1 MIINHKINKLII
13 LFIIV
18 IIVCYASLM
27 FGFTYYSITEVIQTL
42 IYKQDIN
49 SSYFAIFDIRIPRML
64 MGILCGSMFA
74 LSSSLLQSVFRN
86 PMASSETLGI
96 NSASA
101 LFVLIGVSLFGKSGE
116 YSLLC
121 YSLIGAAIGFII
133 TLFSSLRNKKILQI
147 RLIIVGI
154 AIGTFFKSASQF
166 IMTFQDEKLTSFV
179 SFLNGTLYSSTLENV
194 SSIAMPSII
203 AIIITFCCIKKID
216 ILQLS
221 EDVATSIGFNVT
233 RWKIIIIFIG
243 LLLTAIA
250 VSGVG
255 SLGFIG
261 LISPNIARLIFGYS
275 NKYTLLASAL
285 VGIILTISADIIGR
299 TIFIPYEI
307 SPGIISIII
316 GAPYFLY
323 IMQKLRY

>member
-1 MIINHKINKLII
+1 MIINQKIIKLIT
-13 LFIIV
+13 LLLTV
-18 IIVCYASLM
+18 ITICYISLM
-27 FGFTYYSITEVIQTL
+27 LGFTYYSIADVMQTL

-49 SSYFAIFDIRIPRML
+49 GSYFAIFDIRIPRML
-64 MGILCGSMFA
+64 MAILSGSMFA

-101 LFVLIGVSLFGKSGE
+101 LFVLIGISLFGKFGE
-116 YSLLC
+116 YGLLC
-121 YSLIGAAIGFII
+121 YSLIGAMLGFAI
-133 TLFSSLRNKKILQI
+133 TLFSSLGNGKILHI

-154 AIGTFFKSASQF
+154 AIGAFFKSASQF

-179 SFLNGTLYSSTLENV
+179 SFLNGTLYSATMENV
-194 SSIAMPSII
+194 SSIAIPSIVVI
-203 AIIITFCCIKKID
+203 AITFCFIKQID
-216 ILQLS
+216 LLQLS
-221 EDVATSIGFNVT
+221 EDVATGIGFNVT
-233 RWKIIIIFIG
+233 KWKIIIIFIA

-250 VSGVG
+250 TSGVG

-275 NKYTLLASAL
+275 NKYSLLASAL
-285 VGIILTISADIIGR
+285 IGIILTICADVIGR
-299 TIFIPYEI
+299 IIYIPYEI
-307 SPGIISIII
+307 APGIISIII

-323 IMQKLRY
+323 IMRKLRY